1 MSDFFRTAAIGDEFS
16 ERPLF
21 DRVRRKVETTE
32 WSDMAVFP
40 CFGTR

>member
-21 DRVRRKVETTE
+21 DPVRRKVETSE
-32 WSDMAVFP
+32 NGDMTVFP
-40 CFGTR
+40 